1 MGISLYRLL
10 LFEMGHPGT
19 PTRISSNKPARFPV
33 PERAFRGWKPP
44 CLLHRCSGSES
55 AAWLLREQ
63 DLVIFVLRKV
73 KVNKKWNSSNLWH
86 WECQQKL
93 RTSPKNGFLNWFNL
107 PRIFVP
113 SLKLTH
119 LPCTTQLSRVQI
131 DASVFNWFNVL
142 HVPHGC
148 TWWLAKAKGHLAVP
162 KRIEKGYSTRWK
174 WYCFWLRNLGEI

>member
-1 MGISLYRLL
+1 
-10 LFEMGHPGT
+10 MGHPGT
-19 PTRISSNKPARFPV
+19 PTKISSNKPARFPV

-148 TWWLAKAKGHLAVP
+148 TWWLAKALDIWRCRKGIFNKVEMILFLAQKSGRDLAKIP
-162 KRIEKGYSTRWK
+162 RKISS
-174 WYCFWLRNLGEI
+174 